1 LLIARFIFSLLQK
14 YHISSD
20 FLAALDLLWI
30 MPLEFPEHRE
40 FHQAAAIPDDSRYNL
55 KQL

>member
-30 MPLEFPEHRE
+30 MPLEFPEHWE